1 MCRFC
6 LVFVNVCCFDIF
18 CDVRLGLFDFLN
30 FCVLF
35 FLIGDFYKLYIFG
48 DCIFGM
54 DIEKDDDEDEN
65 VKFEKC
71 KKVKEND
78 DDNSISGIESS

>member
-1 MCRFC
+1 M
-6 LVFVNVCCFDIF
+6 
-18 CDVRLGLFDFLN
+18 
-30 FCVLF
+30 LF

-54 DIEKDDDEDEN
+54 DIEKDEDEDEN

-71 KKVKEND
+71 KKVKEKD